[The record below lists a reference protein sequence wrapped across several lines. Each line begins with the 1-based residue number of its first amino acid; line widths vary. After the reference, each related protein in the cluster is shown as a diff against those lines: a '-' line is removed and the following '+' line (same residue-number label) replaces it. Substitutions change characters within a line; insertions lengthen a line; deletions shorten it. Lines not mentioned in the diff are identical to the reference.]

1 MNIKSLIILVAC
13 LIIGAS
19 AYYFSTANK
28 SINSVEKIGTA
39 FIPGL
44 LAKLND
50 VATIEITKANDQVLA
65 TLLKNEDSWVVK
77 EKKQFPADITKI
89 RASLLAIAEAK
100 ILEQKTSNPDL
111 YAKLGVEDVAN
122 KDAQGIKA
130 VIQYGDNKGEIIVG
144 NPGPQINKTRYV
156 RHANNTTSWLI
167 DRKIDLNYDSAHWLR
182 KDILSVEPDEMR
194 EVVIE
199 LADGSKLEI
208 KNTNLEENK
217 FEVTNLSDPES
228 QVVDAEIHQVTNALS
243 SFQLLDIAAD
253 NSIFVE
259 GQKKL
264 EASYR
269 LKSGIVI
276 DIDAYEV
283 DQEHFVA
290 LNIYGEKIDDQAIDE
305 SVKKKIEQLQAKT
318 TGWIY
323 KIPNVTYDSMNKS
336 ESDVLAITED
346 QLN

>member
-1 MNIKSLIILVAC
+1 MVMSKS
-13 LIIGAS
+13 
-19 AYYFSTANK
+19 
-28 SINSVEKIGTA
+28 
-39 FIPGL
+39 
-44 LAKLND
+44 
-50 VATIEITKANDQVLA
+50 
-65 TLLKNEDSWVVK
+65 
-77 EKKQFPADITKI
+77 
-89 RASLLAIAEAK
+89 
-100 ILEQKTSNPDL
+100 
-111 YAKLGVEDVAN
+111 
-122 KDAQGIKA
+122 
-130 VIQYGDNKGEIIVG
+130 EIIVG

-199 LADGSKLEI
+199 LADGLKLEI
-208 KNTNLEENK
+208 KNSNQEENK
-217 FEVTNLSDPES
+217 FEVTNLSNPES

-259 GQKKL
+259 DQKKL

-290 LNIYGEKIDDQAIDE
+290 LNIYSEKIDDQAIDE